1 MKAVMEV
8 EKVARL
14 VQEAR
19 DSRDFWRDQY
29 EATERELKA
38 LKQQHMALN
47 AVAVFRA
54 ATGTQSLSEF
64 GTVELILYQGRTL
77 ADGEFLYALNQ
88 EH

>member
-1 MKAVMEV
+1 MEV

-38 LKQQHMALN
+38 LKKRFGELN
-47 AVAVFRA
+47 AVAKYYA
-54 ATGTQSLSEF
+54 ATDPNDLTDC

>member
-1 MKAVMEV
+1 VRAVFETSDI
-8 EKVARL
+8 AGL
-14 VQEAR
+14 LQEAR
-19 DSRDFWRDQY
+19 DSRAFWRDQY

>member
-1 MKAVMEV
+1 MRAVFETS
-8 EKVARL
+8 AIAGL
-14 VQEAR
+14 LQEAR